1 MSTLVKG
8 QHVVWANLLR
18 GWEGDGRF
26 WCLRQREGKLFGT
39 KSTSI
44 AKETFFY
51 RVSELTGEDRAR
63 LDQITQLGGDPR
75 LRALN
80 QGWIDWVQRVFDT
93 KAKLDTPG
101 VSEADRETI
110 GEELLVLEKN
120 MVEKWH
126 AGVERRATGP
136 LDQLRAG
143 KTDFYDDTEQ
153 RNAWITFVA
162 FQYFRTSSLKN
173 EVKASAGA
181 LWTEA
186 QERTWPLET
195 LIFSTNVGAGMASRD
210 SNYGCALL
218 ENSSGIGFITG
229 DQPIV
234 NLRSEK
240 DAELQLFV
248 PVSPRYGLLM
258 GPADE
263 IGARHR
269 TVSRLEVERLNHK
282 IYSRSWDQIYG
293 SDPDYLRA
301 LGKLDKLP

>member
-18 GWEGDGRF
+18 GWEVAGRF

-39 KSTSI
+39 KSTSV

-51 RVSELTGEDRAR
+51 RVSELTSEDHVR
-63 LDQITQLGGDPR
+63 LEQITQLGGDPR
-75 LRALN
+75 LRTLN

-93 KAKLDTPG
+93 KSKLDTP
-101 VSEADRETI
+101 SLSAADRQAI
-110 GEELLVLEKN
+110 SEELAVLEKN

-136 LDQLRAG
+136 LDLLRAG
-143 KTDFYDDTEQ
+143 STAFYENTEQ

-173 EVKASAGA
+173 QVKASAGA
-181 LWTEA
+181 LWTES

-210 SNYGCALL
+210 SGYGCSLL
-218 ENSSGIGFITG
+218 ENDSGTGFITG

-234 NLRSEK
+234 NLRTEK
-240 DAELQLFV
+240 DTELELFA
-248 PVSPRYGLLM
+248 PVSPRYGIVM

-263 IGARHR
+263 IGPRHR
-269 TVSRLEVERLNHK
+269 TVSGLEVERLNHK

-293 SDPDYLRA
+293 SDADYLRS